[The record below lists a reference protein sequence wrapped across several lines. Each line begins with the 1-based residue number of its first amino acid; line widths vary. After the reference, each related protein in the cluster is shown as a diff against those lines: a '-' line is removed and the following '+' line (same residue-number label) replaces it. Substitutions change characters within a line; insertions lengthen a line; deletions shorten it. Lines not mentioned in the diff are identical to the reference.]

1 MHVLINCLKLEVPY
15 IYPYIYPFIY
25 ALALSTLLLKIWKSL
40 LEFHLNSKLM

>member
-15 IYPYIYPFIY
+15 IYPFVY
-25 ALALSTLLLKIWKSL
+25 ALALSTLLLEIWKSL